1 MTRNLLL
8 FLWLLLL
15 SGCASTQEHVG
26 EILQTKG
33 ATALHDDFKKSI
45 EELVLYKQ
53 KLDLRNPNAYN
64 KQTSDY
70 LIREM
75 QTHQN
80 TIRMRYNGTA
90 LTTYDDYLRIAFDKT
105 HPVVERNDFLILGL
119 YKLLW

>member
-1 MTRNLLL
+1 MITRNLLL
-8 FLWLLLL
+8 FLWLML

-33 ATALHDDFKKSI
+33 ATALHDDFKKII
-45 EELVLYKQ
+45 EALVLYKQ
-53 KLDLRNPNAYN
+53 KLDLRNPSAYN
-64 KQTSDY
+64 RQTSDY

-105 HPVVERNDFLILGL
+105 PPLS
-119 YKLLW
+119 